1 MEIIF
6 GDIQLNKKLGL
17 KVKRSNHLDTFE
29 RQMEIIEI
37 QGGDPVVIDYG
48 GKKPKD
54 VEIVCNLDGRGL
66 PKTTLRSSI
75 ENALQ
80 GEVKYKRLEFW
91 DGIVFD
97 AIVKGKIVFNE
108 LFNDY
113 YEVSIIFSVKEV
125 KNDK

>member
-1 MEIIF
+1 MEVIF
-6 GDIQLNKKLGL
+6 GDIPLYRKLGL
-17 KVKRSNHLDTFE
+17 KVKKSNHLDTFE
-29 RQMEIIEI
+29 RQMKVIEI
-37 QGGDPVVIDYG
+37 QGGDPVIIDYG

-54 VEIVCNLDGRGL
+54 VEVIFNLDGRGL
-66 PKTTLRSSI
+66 PKTALRSSI

-91 DGIVFD
+91 DGIAFD
-97 AIVKGKIVFNE
+97 AVVKGKIVFNE

-125 KNDK
+125 KE

>member
-1 MEIIF
+1 MEVIF
-6 GDIQLNKKLGL
+6 GDIPLYRNLGL
-17 KVKRSNHLDTFE
+17 KVKKSNHLDTFE
-29 RQMEIIEI
+29 RQMEVIEI
-37 QGGDPVVIDYG
+37 QGGDPVIIDYG

-54 VEIVCNLDGRGL
+54 VEVIFNLDGRGL

-91 DGIVFD
+91 DGIAFD
-97 AIVKGKIVFNE
+97 AVVKGSIVFNE

-125 KNDK
+125 KE